1 MAPRDASTGY
11 GGPEDYPFDP
21 TARADQ
27 LCGLERLRGIADRK
41 LAADLFTLYLQAD
54 RNSCAQAASPSPH
67 VSMDGVRRLAARAM
81 ADELGPEA
89 RQLAEYFLLDDAGS
103 QRSDEESLHAFASG
117 LRTLRRSETPR
128 RR

>member
-54 RNSCAQAASPSPH
+54 RNSCAQAASPSQRH
-67 VSMDGVRRLAARAM
+67 ASSMQLVHSVGDGAATQSPA
-81 ADELGPEA
+81 
-89 RQLAEYFLLDDAGS
+89 
-103 QRSDEESLHAFASG
+103 
-117 LRTLRRSETPR
+117 
-128 RR
+128 